1 MYRIHTYIKYILCI
15 HTQPSQLCTHLS
27 ELWLI
32 SLFDLSHCYVSQYS
46 LLYLSPS
53 YQTLLKKDSSCL
65 WNNFSFLFFFFFI
78 NQSTTAVHFSI
89 LSKTERPNSLQ
100 KPNAQLNSADYLL
113 VSQPIYQDNST
124 CKLVMQKDLVGE
136 DRVGTFALKIDTL
149 CLFPKQYSST
159 THTRHSE
166 VARAFFFF
174 LLIQISI
181 PFPDRAWSTM
191 PSICASFFSTLENN
205 PWPVLIYQA
214 IAVPIGLF
222 LLLLFALLTFPSFS
236 LGISAAGLELQ
247 HIFGSCLLKMASWNQ
262 RSEVPYCLYI

>member
-1 MYRIHTYIKYILCI
+1 MYRIHTYIKCILCM
-15 HTQPSQLCTHLS
+15 HTQLSQLCIHLS

-65 WNNFSFLFFFFFI
+65 WNNFSSFFFFI

-149 CLFPKQYSST
+149 CLFLKQYSST
-159 THTRHSE
+159 THKRHSE
-166 VARAFFFF
+166 TARDFFFF
-174 LLIQISI
+174 FTYPNINS
-181 PFPDRAWSTM
+181 FP
-191 PSICASFFSTLENN
+191 
-205 PWPVLIYQA
+205 
-214 IAVPIGLF
+214 
-222 LLLLFALLTFPSFS
+222 
-236 LGISAAGLELQ
+236 
-247 HIFGSCLLKMASWNQ
+247 
-262 RSEVPYCLYI
+262 